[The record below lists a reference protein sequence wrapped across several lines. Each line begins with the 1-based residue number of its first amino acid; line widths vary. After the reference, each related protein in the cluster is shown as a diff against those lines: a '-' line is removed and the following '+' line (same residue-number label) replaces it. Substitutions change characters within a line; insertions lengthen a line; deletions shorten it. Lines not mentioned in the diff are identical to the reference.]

1 MIEEISI
8 PFYNDEIYA
17 GFAVQNGLI
26 HVDSNFLTLE
36 FVTKDAVFKVVTT
49 GLQTIKI
56 PLSGIQSIDFKKGFF
71 SSKINITTKS
81 LKYLANI
88 PGNESNSLT
97 LKIKKKDRDLALLSI
112 SHVQLLIAENKLNSL
127 EK

>member
-8 PFYNDEIYA
+8 PFYNDDIYG

-26 HVDSNFLTLE
+26 HIDSNYLTIE
-36 FVTKDAVFKVVTT
+36 FETKDAVFKVVTS
-49 GLQTIKI
+49 GLRTIKI
-56 PLSGIQSIDFKKGFF
+56 PLNGIQSVDFKKGFF
-71 SSKINITTKS
+71 SSKIIIATKS

-88 PGNESNSLT
+88 PGNESNSVT
-97 LKIKKKDRDLALLSI
+97 FKIKKKDRDLAHLSVSQI
-112 SHVQLLIAENKLNSL
+112 QLLLAENKLNSL